1 MNPTMTLLYLEAN
14 RAELQRRAR
23 SRHAEAAHLRRVRR
37 TRRWF

>member
-23 SRHAEAAHLRRVRR
+23 SRHEESAHLRRVRR

>member
-23 SRHAEAAHLRRVRR
+23 SRHEAHLRRVRR

>member
-14 RAELQRRAR
+14 RAEPSSARAAGTKSRRTQ
-23 SRHAEAAHLRRVRR
+23 RVRR